1 MPEDREVVGPSLIF
15 GLNDRPDPAKTFLAA
30 AAHLFAIVA
39 SILTAPLLIARAV
52 GLDSEATQYVISASL
67 VVSGIATF
75 IQTFRIGI
83 VGSGLLAVQGTSF
96 AFIGTMA
103 YAASQ
108 LPPTTSQEELLGVL
122 LGTAAVGG
130 GMIVFLSFF
139 LDTVRRV
146 ITPTVTGVTICL
158 LGLSLLWSALGN
170 SWRLLS
176 MASDDELLPLTLE
189 WLFTLGIITLLAT
202 RNNPYARLVCVP
214 TGLFAGLLLAAI
226 LRGWSMPTPNLDQ
239 ELFLLQIMPVSL
251 KFSPVALLVLLPIFL
266 VSLTET
272 IGDITATSLV
282 SKQPIK
288 GKEYFVRLRGG
299 VLGDGFNT
307 ILASLLGA
315 FPNTTFSQNNAV
327 IRLTGIASR
336 QVGYLLA
343 LFLIVLGSIP
353 AVSSLVVNIPGSV
366 LNSTTAFLFAMIAYT
381 GLEIVRA
388 HAKQKGLRVLVV
400 SICGAF
406 GLIFLP
412 KLLLSLGIE
421 TPAYASILL
430 GFPVATGALIA
441 IVADKLIH

>member
-176 MASDDELLPLTLE
+176 MASDDELLPLTFE

-214 TGLFAGLLLAAI
+214 TGLFAGLILAAI
-226 LRGWSMPTPNLDQ
+226 LRGWSMPTPNLDE

-388 HAKQKGLRVLVV
+388 HAKQKGLRVLIV

-430 GFPVATGALIA
+430 GFPVATGTLIA

>member
-388 HAKQKGLRVLVV
+388 HAKQKGLRVLIV

-412 KLLLSLGIE
+412 QLLLSLGIE
-421 TPAYASILL
+421 TPAYASILM

-441 IVADKLIH
+441 IVADKLIR

>member
-1 MPEDREVVGPSLIF
+1 MPEAREVVGPSLIF
-15 GLNDRPDPAKTFLAA
+15 GLNDRPDAAKTFLAA

-176 MASDDELLPLTLE
+176 MASDNELLPLTFE

-214 TGLFAGLLLAAI
+214 TGLFAGLILAAI
-226 LRGWSMPTPNLDQ
+226 LRGWSMPTPNLDE

-353 AVSSLVVNIPGSV
+353 AVSSLVVSIPGSV

>member
-130 GMIVFLSFF
+130 GMIIFLSFF

-176 MASDDELLPLTLE
+176 MASDNELLPLTFE

-214 TGLFAGLLLAAI
+214 TGLFAGLILAAI
-226 LRGWSMPTPNLDQ
+226 LRGWSMPTPNLDE

-353 AVSSLVVNIPGSV
+353 AVSSLVVSIPGSV

-388 HAKQKGLRVLVV
+388 HAKQKGLRVLIV

-412 KLLLSLGIE
+412 KLLLSLGVE

>member
-130 GMIVFLSFF
+130 GMIIFLSFF

-176 MASDDELLPLTLE
+176 MASDDELLPLTFE

-214 TGLFAGLLLAAI
+214 TGLFAGLILAAI
-226 LRGWSMPTPNLDQ
+226 LRGWSMPTPNLDE

-388 HAKQKGLRVLVV
+388 HAKQKGLRVLIV